1 MRPSL
6 PDGGSGDLSSA
17 KVPWYLST
25 RFLRAHA
32 AFVATLAIA
41 LVLLEWKIRR
51 VPPSP
56 VSAIMFALGAGIGL
70 IGIPSMVE
78 MMQAA
83 GPYTKLREEFTQG
96 RFFTLACPMLSP
108 RYWRAVRE
116 LKRTL
121 QGEGIPPG
129 PTAAKQL
136 LALAPLGLA
145 VSAGWAARLWLN
157 APADSSALAFLG
169 CMLTWGDLS
178 AMLSRRRVQ
187 EQR

>member
-1 MRPSL
+1 MGPSL
-6 PDGGSGDLSSA
+6 PGGGSGDLGPP
-17 KVPWYLST
+17 KGPWYWST
-25 RFLRAHA
+25 WFLLAHA
-32 AFVATLAIA
+32 AFVATLAIT
-41 LVLLEWKIRR
+41 LVLLEWRIRR
-51 VPPSP
+51 VPASP

-70 IGIPSMVE
+70 IGIRPRVK

-121 QGEGIPPG
+121 QEKGIPPG
-129 PTAAKQL
+129 PSAAKQL
-136 LALAPLGLA
+136 LAWAPLGLA
-145 VSAGWAARLWLN
+145 VPAGWAARLWLN

-169 CMLTWGDLS
+169 CMLTWGNLS